1 MIVQLKVLSGNKAGT
16 LWLARR
22 FPVHIG
28 RSAAADLQLEEGGVW
43 DQHLKLDFGAGEGF
57 ILSTQPDALASVNGQ
72 AVQRALLRNG
82 DVIELG
88 SIKMQFWLGEVRQ
101 GGLRFREGLTWAGI
115 AIVTLAQ
122 VGLIYWLLR

>member
-1 MIVQLKVLSGNKAGT
+1 VIVQLKVLSGNKAGT

-72 AVQRALLRNG
+72 AVQHALLRNG
-82 DVIELG
+82 DVIEIG

>member
-101 GGLRFREGLTWAGI
+101 GGLRFRVGLTWAGI

>member
-82 DVIELG
+82 DVIEIG

-101 GGLRFREGLTWAGI
+101 GGLGFREGLTWAGI

>member
-82 DVIELG
+82 DVIEIG